1 MRKLE
6 EEESSYYS
14 NNKLNLAFI
23 AEDSKDIESI
33 SLSGSVCD
41 RDSISS
47 ISRVASNS
55 IPGSPFLTYEPEISN
70 ME

>member
-6 EEESSYYS
+6 EDESSYYS

-55 IPGSPFLTYEPEISN
+55 IPGSPFLTY
-70 ME
+70 